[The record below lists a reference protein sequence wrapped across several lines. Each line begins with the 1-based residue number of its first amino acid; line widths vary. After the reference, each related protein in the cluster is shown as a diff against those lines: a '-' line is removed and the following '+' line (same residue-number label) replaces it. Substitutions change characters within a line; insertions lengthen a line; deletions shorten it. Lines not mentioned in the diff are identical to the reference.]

1 MYVSYVLRLIIDRWS
16 TLLQLFKLVAS
27 SEGQVLVQWLLPPLT
42 SLGAYDVIV
51 TVLLM
56 IIT

>member
-16 TLLQLFKLVAS
+16 TLLQLFELVAS
-27 SEGQVLVQWLLPPLT
+27 SEGQVLVRWLLPPFT
-42 SLGAYDVIV
+42 SVGAYDVIV